1 MESESTDTLQLRP
14 VKAYNAPSY
23 PTYSSASANPALLK
37 KLPSRWQA
45 NAKVIACISVLGTV
59 ALTGCDN
66 QKQPDPNTPAG
77 LVEKTKKYN
86 HTRVRMH
93 HGGAGSTF
101 YVVYLTEQD
110 VFSII
115 QAEAKAAG
123 LVLDLEEGPF
133 NIDDGWTA
141 YELLTCDAIKIH
153 EYGKGFT
160 FGEEDGREDIGRL
173 LYSKNLRE
181 LFYQI
186 RQEGLDQNK
195 GYEGMLWS
203 DFLKLLNEKG
213 EPLNP

>member
-1 MESESTDTLQLRP
+1 MNPNLQLTSLKP

-37 KLPSRWQA
+37 KLPSRWQG

-77 LVEKTKKYN
+77 LMEKTKKYN

-93 HGGAGSTF
+93 HGGSGSTF

-110 VFSII
+110 VLSII

-123 LVLDLEEGPF
+123 LVLYERLFDWADE
-133 NIDDGWTA
+133 A
-141 YELLTCDAIKIH
+141 YELLTYDAIKIH
-153 EYGKGFT
+153 EYGTGFV
-160 FGEEDGREDIGRL
+160 FWAEDDREDIDHL
-173 LYSKNLRE
+173 LDSKKFKD

-195 GYEGMLWS
+195 WYEGMLWR
-203 DFLKLLNEKG
+203 DFLRLLKEQEDTEKT
-213 EPLNP
+213 P